1 MPSPICSQSADRP
14 LHMLPMG
21 TGAEAWHTS
30 LQAHVCVRA
39 ELLSRVRLF
48 ASLWT
53 VGHRLLCPWDSPG
66 KNTGVACHALLQGNL
81 PNPWMEPTSHN
92 DVSYTGR
99 WVLYHCAP
107 GKPISPTCDS
117 ILRNLLP
124 TCCLALLL
132 QGSPG
137 SLPTLNN
144 WFPWFTRLSPGQ
156 TSTHHIHA
164 IPAVTA
170 RSQTSQ
176 PGSFLGLSALHP

>member
-30 LQAHVCVRA
+30 VQAHVCVRA

-92 DVSYTGR
+92 DVSYTDR

-117 ILRNLLP
+117 ILRNLSL
-124 TCCLALLL
+124 LAVWPCSYR
-132 QGSPG
+132 G
-137 SLPTLNN
+137 
-144 WFPWFTRLSPGQ
+144 RR
-156 TSTHHIHA
+156 
-164 IPAVTA
+164 A
-170 RSQTSQ
+170 RC
-176 PGSFLGLSALHP
+176 PP